1 MMVKAIC
8 CTAIALIAAV
18 DRLIKYAVLGS
29 PLIMGDR
36 ITLIPGILQLR
47 YVENTGAAFSI
58 LSGRTLL
65 LAVFSAVVIVA
76 GVILILSGRIK
87 SKLLLTA
94 AVMLLGGGLG
104 NVIDRFFQGYVI
116 DYIEVLFIDFPV
128 FNFAD
133 CFVTAGSFVLMAYF
147 IWSMVKDSRR
157 KSDG

>member
-1 MMVKAIC
+1 MIVKAIC
-8 CTAIALIAAV
+8 CTAIALIAAA

-29 PLIMGDR
+29 PLADGGK

-58 LSGRTLL
+58 LSGKTLL

-147 IWSMVKDSRR
+147 IWSMVKDSRS